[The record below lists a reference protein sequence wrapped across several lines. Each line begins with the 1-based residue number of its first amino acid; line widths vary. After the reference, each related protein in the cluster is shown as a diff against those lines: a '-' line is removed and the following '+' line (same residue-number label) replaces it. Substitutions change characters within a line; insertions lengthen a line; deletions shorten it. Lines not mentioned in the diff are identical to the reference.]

1 MVDMERLKAASATLN
16 RISDMATGVRRECC
30 DYMLQ
35 QIRQAAI
42 AWIDGETVRSTCGPK
57 ELGPVCPACLYEKMH
72 IDGRWVCECDFRRL
86 CTLNT
91 ELVEACEA
99 HEAWAEAEDK
109 HLGSFHDRMEIG
121 NLSEYLTRKAL
132 AMVRG
137 QEFTDI
143 YKGVPQLII
152 RTNAKAQGSE

>member
-1 MVDMERLKAASATLN
+1 MTRPNFDWVCDTCRSVVRGAMCVKCGKPTKQLSLMLEYTRLRTLN
-16 RISDMATGVRRECC
+16 A
-30 DYMLQ
+30 
-35 QIRQAAI
+35 
-42 AWIDGETVRSTCGPK
+42 
-57 ELGPVCPACLYEKMH
+57 
-72 IDGRWVCECDFRRL
+72 
-86 CTLNT
+86 

-137 QEFTDI
+137 QEFI
-143 YKGVPQLII
+143 EQYKGVPQLII
-152 RTNAKAQGSE
+152 RTNGKAEGS